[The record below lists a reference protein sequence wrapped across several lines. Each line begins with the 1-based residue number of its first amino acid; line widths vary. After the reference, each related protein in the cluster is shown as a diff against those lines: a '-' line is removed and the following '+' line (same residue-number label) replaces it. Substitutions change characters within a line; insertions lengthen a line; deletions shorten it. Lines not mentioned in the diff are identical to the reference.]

1 MRLLMKD
8 LVARTLAR
16 LIPSNYIENRISEWV
31 SKQSGEGRW
40 TTLLNTGS
48 NISKLGSTSQQLE
61 AYQSHVYKCVN
72 LIKNRVQSLT
82 WKLVYRQG
90 NEEQD
95 VDQHIFYD
103 LALTPNQIWS
113 IHEMI
118 GFAIMHLDLTG
129 RAFWH
134 LGLNG
139 LGKPI
144 GFIPMLPSHFID
156 LKLASD
162 STRIE
167 SYKFYAYEQGVKKW
181 TIRTYRSEEIIDF
194 RYQHPVE
201 LLGGASPIQHMAY
214 AYDTDLAIRVQQRN
228 FFENSA
234 RPDLVFETEQRPNPD
249 AIDRFLLKWN
259 EAHQGGENKW
269 QPAVLGGGM
278 SAKVLNISNVDLELM
293 NLMKF
298 TKRDILEA
306 YHVPEGKLGTVEDIN
321 RANQVGVD
329 IQFNEEC
336 IRPRLK
342 ILEEVISNQILSIY
356 DSKLYLVFENPVPK
370 DKEARSKIRNEN
382 LKNQY
387 SSINE
392 ERELDGKE
400 PVSWGDAPW
409 IPFNLIQIGQV
420 GLRAPDDGGKF
431 LKMEWQTGKGLD
443 PGVFYARH
451 GRKIDAQS
459 KGIHGFFKRLFKDLR
474 TEVNENLRRIWPRI
488 EGVTN
493 GLSVKKANKWIED
506 NKDLITEGNFDLGA
520 AAKRIEDEGM
530 IYIEQ
535 IIGNGNLKKSKIQ
548 ITIKLSDLNLL
559 NHIKEICKTIFNREF
574 NINPIKIREG
584 RKQIY
589 VLIMDSKAIYNLL
602 KEVFGI
608 PPGKKSHIVCVPT
621 YIKNSKDKI
630 KLAFLKGIMATEGGK
645 RRRGYGLST
654 ASKQLWEDLIDLFNK
669 IGIHVLKDKWTHK
682 TYKKVYYGLSFRKEY
697 MERLKWGCR
706 SGQTGDV

>member
-1 MRLLMKD
+1 MKH

-48 NISKLGSTSQQLE
+48 NTSKLGSTSQQLE

-72 LIKNRVQSLT
+72 LIKNRVQSLS

-113 IHEMI
+113 MKEMI
-118 GFAIMHLDLTG
+118 GFAMMHLDLTG
-129 RAFWH
+129 RAFWKME
-134 LGLNG
+134 LNG

-144 GFIPMLPSHFID
+144 GFVPMLPSLFID

-162 STRIE
+162 GVRIE
-167 SYKFYAYEQGVKKW
+167 SYKFYSYEQGQKKW
-181 TIRTYRSEEIIDF
+181 TIKTYRSEEIVDF

-201 LLGGASPIQHMAY
+201 LLGGASPIQQMAY
-214 AYDTDLAIRVQQRN
+214 AYDTDLAIRIQQRN

-234 RPDLVFETEQRPNPD
+234 RPDLVFETEQRPNTD
-249 AIDRFLLKWN
+249 AIDRFLMRWN
-259 EAHQGGENKW
+259 EAHQGVENKW

-321 RANQVGVD
+321 RANQLGVD

-336 IRPRLK
+336 IWPRLT
-342 ILEEVISNQILSIY
+342 IFDEVISGQILSLY
-356 DSKLYLVFENPVPK
+356 DPRLHWVYENPIPK
-370 DKEARSKIRNEN
+370 DKEARAKIRNDN

-392 ERELDGKE
+392 EREIDGKE
-400 PVSWGDAPW
+400 PVSWGDTPW
-409 IPFNLIQIGQV
+409 ISFNLIQIGTEIKPTKPTEP
-420 GLRAPDDGGKF
+420 AKDGKHLKWTGYVKF
-431 LKMEWQTGKGLD
+431 D
-443 PGVFYARH
+443 RDHFFARH

-493 GLSVKKANKWIED
+493 GLSVKKANRWIEN
-506 NKDLITEGNFDLGA
+506 NKDLITEGNFDLEA

-530 IYIEQ
+530 IYVEQ
-535 IIGNGNLKKSKIQ
+535 ILIESGNDAIELLGIADLEFDIASPFIQEYLDIRKNLLVDVTEDIFEQIMEEIKESISLGESVGQMQSRLIENVWTNAEQVRALKVARTEAGTGINRGNLEGYKQAGVERKSW
-548 ITIKLSDLNLL
+548 
-559 NHIKEICKTIFNREF
+559 
-574 NINPIKIREG
+574 INGFGARDSHAAAGARYSEENAIPINEG
-584 RKQIY
+584 F
-589 VLIMDSKAIYNLL
+589 
-602 KEVFGI
+602 EVGSGRG
-608 PPGKKSHIVCVPT
+608 PCPG
-621 YIKNSKDKI
+621 N
-630 KLAFLKGIMATEGGK
+630 
-645 RRRGYGLST
+645 
-654 ASKQLWEDLIDLFNK
+654 
-669 IGIHVLKDKWTHK
+669 IGIAAEDIN
-682 TYKKVYYGLSFRKEY
+682 
-697 MERLKWGCR
+697 CR
-706 SGQTGDV
+706 CTILPIISD